1 MNGRLMLHDNMA
13 AWACLPPRGIVS
25 SMFSSF
31 FSSGNKR
38 VSKGSLGSEQQ
49 VLHWL
54 FGLYH
59 QDK

>member
-1 MNGRLMLHDNMA
+1 MLHDNMA

-31 FSSGNKR
+31 FSSANKR
-38 VSKGSLGSEQQ
+38 ASEGSLGSEQQ